1 MSTASLCLSKT
12 KTKTKT
18 TLLKELK
25 ELKEGVKLVT
35 AEWMVDKEKRS

>member
-18 TLLKELK
+18 TLLN

>member
-1 MSTASLCLSKT
+1 MSTASLCLSKQ
-12 KTKTKT
+12 KKTKT
-18 TLLKELK
+18 TLLN